1 LEGVIVTELGN
12 ILKEAREAKGLSL
25 DELQSITKIQKRY
38 LLGIEEGNYSMM
50 PGKFYVRA
58 FIKQYAEAVGLDPEQ
73 LFEQHKNE
81 IPSTYNEE
89 LPEQLSRV
97 QSRKSVSPET
107 SKILDVLPKILFGIF
122 IIGAIA
128 LVWYLIVEYA
138 GDETKEPVTPG
149 KETRVEEPAE
159 ITDDG
164 DQTDDSGSGD
174 TGEEDDV
181 AEEEPAEEEAEPET
195 PAQDLSVL
203 SNSGSNTVYELKGA
217 DSFVIKIV
225 SLGQTWVGLSN
236 GSKSIF
242 QETLVKGKNESRTE
256 DLSNETK
263 AVINIGRAPDTEIYV
278 NDQKLEYAIPPEED
292 MTQVITINFVK

>member
-1 LEGVIVTELGN
+1 MTELGN
-12 ILKEAREAKGLSL
+12 ILKEAREARGLSL

-58 FIKQYAEAVGLDPEQ
+58 FIKQYAEAVGIDPEQ

-97 QSRKSVSPET
+97 QSRKSISPDT
-107 SKILDVLPKILFGIF
+107 SKILDILPKILIGVF

-128 LVWYLIVEYA
+128 LIWYLIVQNA
-138 GDETKEPVTPG
+138 GDGAEQPANTDKSKPNIEETEDIV
-149 KETRVEEPAE
+149 
-159 ITDDG
+159 
-164 DQTDDSGSGD
+164 DDSADEG
-174 TGEEDDV
+174 TGEEDG
-181 AEEEPAEEEAEPET
+181 AAEEEEPAEEEAEPET
-195 PAQDLSVL
+195 PAQELSVL
-203 SNSGSNTVYELKGA
+203 SSSGSNTVYELKGA

-278 NDQKLEYAIPPEED
+278 NDQKLEYAVSPEKD

>member
-1 LEGVIVTELGN
+1 MTELGN
-12 ILKEAREAKGLSL
+12 ILKEAREARGLSL

-97 QSRKSVSPET
+97 QSRKSISPDT
-107 SKILDVLPKILFGIF
+107 SKILDILPKILIGVF

-128 LVWYLIVEYA
+128 LIWYLIVQNA
-138 GDETKEPVTPG
+138 GDGAEQPANTDKSKPNIEETEDIV
-149 KETRVEEPAE
+149 
-159 ITDDG
+159 
-164 DQTDDSGSGD
+164 DDSGDEG
-174 TGEEDDV
+174 TGEEDG
-181 AEEEPAEEEAEPET
+181 AAEEEEPAEEEAEPET
-195 PAQDLSVL
+195 PAQELSVL
-203 SNSGSNTVYELKGA
+203 SSSGSNTVYELKGA
-217 DSFVIKIV
+217 ESFVIKIV

-278 NDQKLEYAIPPEED
+278 NDQKLEYAVSPEKD

>member
-1 LEGVIVTELGN
+1 MTELGN
-12 ILKEAREAKGLSL
+12 LLKEAREAKGLSL

-58 FIKQYAEAVGLDPEQ
+58 FIKQYAEAVSLDPEQ

-97 QSRKSVSPET
+97 QSRKSISPDT
-107 SKILDVLPKILFGIF
+107 SKVLDILPKILIGVF
-122 IIGAIA
+122 IIASIA
-128 LVWYLIVEYA
+128 LVWYLIVKSA
-138 GDETKEPVTPG
+138 GDETEQPANTDKGQTSFE
-149 KETRVEEPAE
+149 ETEEFA
-159 ITDDG
+159 
-164 DQTDDSGSGD
+164 DDSGEED
-174 TGEEDDV
+174 TGEEEDA

-195 PAQDLSVL
+195 PAQELTVS
-203 SNSGSNTVYELKGA
+203 SNSGSNTVYELKNA
-217 DSFVIKIV
+217 DQFVIKIV

-236 GSKSIF
+236 GSGKSIF
-242 QETLVKGKNESRTE
+242 QETLVKGENESRTE
-256 DLSNETK
+256 DLSNETQ

-278 NDQKLEYAIPPEED
+278 NDQKLEYAVPPEED
-292 MTQVITINFVK
+292 MTQVITIKFVK

>member
-1 LEGVIVTELGN
+1 LEGVTVTELGN
-12 ILKEAREAKGLSL
+12 ILKEAREARGLSL

-89 LPEQLSRV
+89 LPDQLSRV
-97 QSRKSVSPET
+97 QSRKSISPDT
-107 SKILDVLPKILFGIF
+107 SKILDILPKILIGVF

-128 LVWYLIVEYA
+128 LVWYLIVQNA
-138 GDETKEPVTPG
+138 GDGAEQPANTDKSKPNIEETEDIV
-149 KETRVEEPAE
+149 
-159 ITDDG
+159 
-164 DQTDDSGSGD
+164 DDSADKG
-174 TGEEDDV
+174 TGEEDGA
-181 AEEEPAEEEAEPET
+181 AEDEEPAEEEETEPDT
-195 PAQDLSVL
+195 PAQELTVA

-278 NDQKLEYAIPPEED
+278 NDQKLEYAISPEKD

>member
-12 ILKEAREAKGLSL
+12 ILKEAREGKGLSL

-97 QSRKSVSPET
+97 QSRKSFSPET
-107 SKILDVLPKILFGIF
+107 SKVLDFLPKILIAIF
-122 IIGAIA
+122 MIGAIA
-128 LVWYLIVEYA
+128 LVWYLIVKSA
-138 GDETKEPVTPG
+138 GDGADQPANTDKSKPNIEETDEF
-149 KETRVEEPAE
+149 A
-159 ITDDG
+159 D
-164 DQTDDSGSGD
+164 GSGDED
-174 TGEEDDV
+174 TGEEEEAAD
-181 AEEEPAEEEAEPET
+181 EEEPAEEEAEPET
-195 PAQDLSVL
+195 PPQELSVT
-203 SNSGSNTVYELKGA
+203 SNSGRNTVYELKNT
-217 DSFVIKIV
+217 DKFVVKVV
-225 SLGQTWVGLSN
+225 SLGRTWVSVKN
-236 GSKSIF
+236 GTGKTYFGEELNKDVKVS
-242 QETLVKGKNESRTE
+242 ETA
-256 DLSNETK
+256 DLTNDTQ
-263 AVINIGRAPDTEIYV
+263 AVIKVGFAPDTEIYV
-278 NDQKLEYAIPPEED
+278 NDQKLEYAVPPEEV

>member
-1 LEGVIVTELGN
+1 MTELGN

-97 QSRKSVSPET
+97 QSRKSISPET

-138 GDETKEPVTPG
+138 GDETKDPVTTG
-149 KETRVEEPAE
+149 KQTRVEEPAE
-159 ITDDG
+159 ITDED
-164 DQTDDSGSGD
+164 DQTDDSGSEG
-174 TGEEDDV
+174 TGEDEG
-181 AEEEPAEEEAEPET
+181 ASEEEPAEEETEPET
-195 PAQDLSVL
+195 PQQELTVA
-203 SNSGSNTVYELKGA
+203 SNSGSNTVYELKNT
-217 DSFVIKIV
+217 DKFVVKVV
-225 SLGQTWVGLSN
+225 SLGRTWVSVKN
-236 GSKSIF
+236 GAGKTYFGEELNKDAKVS
-242 QETLVKGKNESRTE
+242 ETA
-256 DLSNETK
+256 DLTNDTQALIK
-263 AVINIGRAPDTEIYV
+263 VGFAPDTEIYV
-278 NDQKLEYAIPPEED
+278 NDQKLEYAISPSNAT
-292 MTQVITINFVK
+292 TQNITINFVK

>member
-1 LEGVIVTELGN
+1 MTELGN

-89 LPEQLSRV
+89 LPDQLSRV
-97 QSRKSVSPET
+97 QSRKSISPET
-107 SKILDVLPKILFGIF
+107 SKVLDFLPKILIAIF
-122 IIGAIA
+122 MIGAIA
-128 LVWYLIVEYA
+128 LVWYLIVKSA
-138 GDETKEPVTPG
+138 GDGADQPANTDKSKPNFEETEDF
-149 KETRVEEPAE
+149 A
-159 ITDDG
+159 
-164 DQTDDSGSGD
+164 DDSGDDG
-174 TGEEDDV
+174 TGEEEDA
-181 AEEEPAEEEAEPET
+181 AEEEEPVEEEAEPET
-195 PAQDLSVL
+195 PAQELTVA
-203 SNSGSNTVYELKGA
+203 SNTGSNTVYELKGA
-217 DSFVIKIV
+217 DAFVIKIV

-278 NDQKLEYAIPPEED
+278 NDQKLEYAVSPEKD

>member
-1 LEGVIVTELGN
+1 MTELGN
-12 ILKEAREAKGLSL
+12 ILKEAREARGLSL

-97 QSRKSVSPET
+97 QSRKSISPDT
-107 SKILDVLPKILFGIF
+107 SKILDILPKILIGVF
-122 IIGAIA
+122 ILGAIA
-128 LVWYLIVEYA
+128 LIWYLIVQNA
-138 GDETKEPVTPG
+138 GDGAEQPANTDKSKPNIEETEDIV
-149 KETRVEEPAE
+149 
-159 ITDDG
+159 
-164 DQTDDSGSGD
+164 DDSGDEG
-174 TGEEDDV
+174 TGEEDEA
-181 AEEEPAEEEAEPET
+181 AEDEEPAEEEAEPET
-195 PAQDLSVL
+195 PAQELSVL
-203 SNSGSNTVYELKGA
+203 SSSGSNTVYELKGA

-278 NDQKLEYAIPPEED
+278 NDQKLEYAVSPEKD

>member
-1 LEGVIVTELGN
+1 MTELGN
-12 ILKEAREAKGLSL
+12 ILKEARETRGLSL

-89 LPEQLSRV
+89 LPDQLSRV
-97 QSRKSVSPET
+97 QSRKSISPDT
-107 SKILDVLPKILFGIF
+107 SKILDLLPKILIGVF

-128 LVWYLIVEYA
+128 LVWYLIVQNA
-138 GDETKEPVTPG
+138 GDGAEQPANTDKSKPNIEETQDIV
-149 KETRVEEPAE
+149 
-159 ITDDG
+159 
-164 DQTDDSGSGD
+164 DDSADEG
-174 TGEEDDV
+174 TGEEDGAAED
-181 AEEEPAEEEAEPET
+181 EEEPAEEEETEPDT
-195 PAQDLSVL
+195 PAQELTVA

-278 NDQKLEYAIPPEED
+278 NDQKLEYAISPDKD

>member
-1 LEGVIVTELGN
+1 MTELGN

-58 FIKQYAEAVGLDPEQ
+58 FIKQYAEAVGLDQEQ

-97 QSRKSVSPET
+97 QSRKSISPET
-107 SKILDVLPKILFGIF
+107 SKVLDFLPKILIAIF
-122 IIGAIA
+122 MIGAIA
-128 LVWYLIVEYA
+128 LVWYLIVKSA
-138 GDETKEPVTPG
+138 GDGADQPANTDKSKPNFEET
-149 KETRVEEPAE
+149 EEFA
-159 ITDDG
+159 DG
-164 DQTDDSGSGD
+164 SSDED
-174 TGEEDDV
+174 TGEEEE
-181 AEEEPAEEEAEPET
+181 AAEEEEPAEEEAEPET
-195 PAQDLSVL
+195 PAQELTVA
-203 SNSGSNTVYELKGA
+203 SNSGSNTVYELKSA
-217 DSFVIKIV
+217 ETFVIKIV

-236 GSKSIF
+236 GSGKTIF

-256 DLSNETK
+256 DLSNEAK

-278 NDQKLEYAIPPEED
+278 NDQKLEYAVPPEQD

>member
-1 LEGVIVTELGN
+1 MTELGN
-12 ILKEAREAKGLSL
+12 ILKEAREARGLSL

-97 QSRKSVSPET
+97 QSRKSISPDT
-107 SKILDVLPKILFGIF
+107 SKILDILPKILIGVF
-122 IIGAIA
+122 ILGAIA
-128 LVWYLIVEYA
+128 LIWYLIVQNA
-138 GDETKEPVTPG
+138 GDGAEQPANTDKSKPNIEETEDIV
-149 KETRVEEPAE
+149 
-159 ITDDG
+159 
-164 DQTDDSGSGD
+164 DDSGDDG
-174 TGEEDDV
+174 TGEEDEA
-181 AEEEPAEEEAEPET
+181 AEDEEPAEEEAEPET
-195 PAQDLSVL
+195 PAQELSVL
-203 SNSGSNTVYELKGA
+203 SSSGSNTVYELKGA

-278 NDQKLEYAIPPEED
+278 NDQKLEYAVSPEKD